1 MTLEEFFNLLSANPT
16 YILGYFLLIPLAAL
30 IGTIIGKGEEDEP
43 VWKYFYSILIYLV
56 AIPGIFAI
64 TLSAY
69 LFFFERKSV
78 FDTDIFTQI
87 LPILS
92 MMATFFLIKRRVQLE
107 RIPGFGRISGLAMM
121 VTVAILAMWMME
133 KTHIVAF
140 TYLPVQ
146 YVLAILIGLLVVFRV
161 GWSKMNA

>member
-92 MMATFFLIKRRVQLE
+92 MMATFFLIKRRVHLE

>member
-16 YILGYFLLIPLAAL
+16 YIIAFFLLVPITAL

-43 VWKYFYSILIYLV
+43 VWKYFYSILMYLV

-69 LFFFERKSV
+69 LFFFERKSI

-87 LPILS
+87 LPVLS
-92 MMATFFLIKRRVQLE
+92 MIATFLIIKRNVQLD
-107 RIPGFGRISGLAMM
+107 RIPGFGKISGLVMM
-121 VTVAILAMWMME
+121 VSVALLAMWMME
-133 KTHIVAF
+133 KTHIVF
-140 TYLPVQ
+140 FSYLPVQ
-146 YVLAILIGLLVVFRV
+146 YVLAILLGLLVVFRV